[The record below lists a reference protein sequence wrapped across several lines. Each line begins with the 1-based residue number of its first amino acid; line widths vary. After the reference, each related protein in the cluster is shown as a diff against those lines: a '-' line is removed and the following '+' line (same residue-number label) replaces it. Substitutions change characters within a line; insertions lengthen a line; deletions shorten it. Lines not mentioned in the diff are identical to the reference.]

1 MENKKAKRAPC
12 KRVRENENLDSIES
26 IESTSGLVQQH
37 ASGSCSP
44 KIPRLTNSETC
55 TAVQLPLHNPDD
67 SCSSS
72 HNNGRQERLRRRR
85 DRDRLRRQN
94 ETEEQRSIRLNKQRV
109 LYRRRLQSESPQEKT
124 IRLERMRQR
133 ASTRNS
139 VETEEQRSSRLTDAC
154 SRTAARVSE
163 ETEEERTSRL
173 ADLCQRANVRVS
185 EETCND
191 RSHRLQVMR
200 DLERV
205 RRSSESS
212 EAREVRLQALR
223 IHNQSTRAC
232 TIPVLTPPLTGEEQR
247 RIVQLSKDLE
257 KFRSEIIVSPSNSCF
272 SCHRLTYPQG
282 GSYVTYE
289 TVEDLIAPLYSHPT
303 TIPLPD
309 VPEGECVWLCTRC
322 QSILGKGKVPPYAC
336 INNIQVVKVPPVL
349 SVLNTMEQRLISKVQ
364 AFMKLIVL
372 PLGQRALAGQSINFP
387 VDVSQVCNALPRPID
402 ESGVILVQSSSSTSA
417 STSTADGG
425 EGSPSTVPSSSSITT
440 HSCKGYV
447 VRKPKIMRALHWL
460 KTSNILY
467 ADIHLED
474 GNITCDDNDNNN
486 DEDDDENNDDNDD
499 NTTTNAEDEQQQQQQ
514 HEGTVNGP
522 PQLESSVVRTDFN
535 MPNTEAIDIIRNG
548 DFNYPVYRL
557 PRVEGQPISLFTD
570 AKAEE
575 MAFPCLFPNGVN
587 GFLTARDPAIS
598 ITDYIQIRLLNA
610 DSRWASHIPYLL
622 WSCNLL
628 EQHRLRDAVCIA
640 MRIRSSSGGR
650 RPRNHLDQAQ
660 LQEHDQQALTAG
672 DLLSDTSSENP
683 DLSENCFGFMRNIRG
698 SAAYWKRAKLD
709 LFAMFRTLGPPTFF
723 LTLSADD
730 MNWTDL
736 LYILANRD
744 GMDLT
749 EQQAKDL
756 PATQRKRLLC
766 SYPVDCCSTLF
777 SPIQFVYEIYSKW
790 RW

>member
-1 MENKKAKRAPC
+1 M
-12 KRVRENENLDSIES
+12 
-26 IESTSGLVQQH
+26 
-37 ASGSCSP
+37 
-44 KIPRLTNSETC
+44 
-55 TAVQLPLHNPDD
+55 
-67 SCSSS
+67 
-72 HNNGRQERLRRRR
+72 
-85 DRDRLRRQN
+85 
-94 ETEEQRSIRLNKQRV
+94 
-109 LYRRRLQSESPQEKT
+109 
-124 IRLERMRQR
+124 
-133 ASTRNS
+133 
-139 VETEEQRSSRLTDAC
+139 
-154 SRTAARVSE
+154 
-163 ETEEERTSRL
+163 
-173 ADLCQRANVRVS
+173 
-185 EETCND
+185 
-191 RSHRLQVMR
+191 
-200 DLERV
+200 
-205 RRSSESS
+205 
-212 EAREVRLQALR
+212 
-223 IHNQSTRAC
+223 
-232 TIPVLTPPLTGEEQR
+232 
-247 RIVQLSKDLE
+247 
-257 KFRSEIIVSPSNSCF
+257 
-272 SCHRLTYPQG
+272 
-282 GSYVTYE
+282 
-289 TVEDLIAPLYSHPT
+289 
-303 TIPLPD
+303 
-309 VPEGECVWLCTRC
+309 
-322 QSILGKGKVPPYAC
+322 
-336 INNIQVVKVPPVL
+336 
-349 SVLNTMEQRLISKVQ
+349 
-364 AFMKLIVL
+364 
-372 PLGQRALAGQSINFP
+372 
-387 VDVSQVCNALPRPID
+387 
-402 ESGVILVQSSSSTSA
+402 
-417 STSTADGG
+417 
-425 EGSPSTVPSSSSITT
+425 
-440 HSCKGYV
+440 
-447 VRKPKIMRALHWL
+447 
-460 KTSNILY
+460 Y
-467 ADIHLED
+467 ADIHIED
-474 GNITCDDNDNNN
+474 GNITCDDNDNNNDNN

-499 NTTTNAEDEQQQQQQ
+499 NTTTNAEDEQQQQQL

-683 DLSENCFGFMRNIRG
+683 DLYENCFGFMRNIRG
-698 SAAYWKRAKLD
+698 SAAYWQRAKLD

-766 SYPVDCCSTLF
+766 SYPVIVAQHF
-777 SPIQFVYEIYSKW
+777 SH
-790 RW
+790 